1 MDFTFFLVYL
11 FIYYSDL
18 RTEVT
23 SQAIRSSRT
32 TDNIDILAQI
42 TDTLEIVWIS

>member
-1 MDFTFFLVYL
+1 MGFVLSIVYL
-11 FIYYSDL
+11 FIYYFDP

-32 TDNIDILAQI
+32 TDN
-42 TDTLEIVWIS
+42 TLYVRTNNGYSRDSLD